1 MTIATART
9 AVTDA
14 PILDVL
20 AERWSTRIFD
30 PSAPI
35 DEAALASALEAA
47 RWSPSANNTQ
57 PWRFIVARRGSK
69 AFTAI
74 YEALR
79 DFNKA
84 WAGEAGALLVAV
96 AQTATDDG
104 STMHFGQYDTGQA
117 VAHFTVQAH
126 AGGLST
132 HQMGGFDRAAV
143 KQAFE
148 LPDNFDPL
156 TVIAVGALGDIDAA
170 AEDVRAREDAPRTRR
185 SAADSVLVND

>member
-1 MTIATART
+1 MTVAPART
-9 AVTDA
+9 ATTEA

-30 PSAPI
+30 PGAPI

-57 PWRFIVARRGSK
+57 PWRFIVARRGSE
-69 AFTAI
+69 AFASI
-74 YEALR
+74 YASLR
-79 DFNKA
+79 DFNKS
-84 WAGEAGALLVAV
+84 WAGDASVLLVAV

-104 STMHFGQYDTGQA
+104 SPMHFGQYDTGQA

-143 KQAFE
+143 KSAFD
-148 LPDNFDPL
+148 LSDSLTPL
-156 TVIAVGALGDIDAA
+156 TVIAVGALGDVDAA
-170 AEDVRAREDAPRTRR
+170 PEDVRSREDAPRTRR
-185 SAADSVLVND
+185 STAETVLVND